1 MDKGLHA
8 REQFRKI
15 ATNRFQFSLFLLR
28 YLPAAFFSGV
38 RVKALNGE
46 ACTVTVPYKWFTR
59 NPFQS
64 TYFACLAMAAELST
78 GALAMLHVRGAGA
91 KVAMLVLDMQAH
103 FRKKATG
110 HTMFT
115 CTEGLLLEAAVT
127 AAVAQQEPQTYTV
140 TSTGVNDKG
149 EVVAEFRITWT
160 FKAR

>member
-1 MDKGLHA
+1 MDNRLPAG
-8 REQFRKI
+8 EQFNRI

-46 ACTVTVPYKWFTR
+46 TCMVTIPYKWFTR
-59 NPFQS
+59 NPFRS

-78 GALAMLHVRGAGA
+78 GALALLHVRGAGG
-91 KVAMLVLDMQAH
+91 KVSMLVLDMHAD

-110 HTMFT
+110 LTVFT
-115 CTEGLLLEAAVT
+115 CQAGKLLEDAVT
-127 AAVAQQEPQTYTV
+127 AAIATYEPQTCTV
-140 TSTGVNDKG
+140 ISTGVNDTG